1 MTFHAST
8 ATTVLLTGATGAL
21 GGELLTFLAK
31 RGHEVVCLIRAK
43 NRFAALQ
50 RLDPVISANPRVKV
64 VCGDITQPRCG
75 ISDPDRQYLSGRVK
89 VLLHCAASIDFHD
102 RTTNHLTNVRGVHHV
117 LELADLLNVPNLH
130 HVSTVF
136 VAGSVPIFRENDE
149 LSTMRHRP
157 RNYYEESKQIGEFLV
172 RSWASCRQDRRA
184 VIYRPSMLIGRDDG
198 STPTFD
204 AYYSYF
210 KPIHLL
216 AETVRSWPRKRKPL
230 PDDIRVTDSGIVDFP
245 LVLEASGTA
254 AVNLV
259 PIDWVAK
266 TIVMLVESR
275 AQRDTYH
282 LVHPNPQP
290 VQWTINASLAHLKI
304 KGVHVLEGP
313 EKKAAMVRKQS
324 PLVRSFFQRKLDSM
338 MAQFHPYT
346 CHDVRFEMEAA
357 RQILGKE
364 FSNPRIVD
372 QEYIGRLLSY
382 VAAVDWG
389 RALLPAANAIAVIPD
404 ELAPRTTSAVGQG

>member
-21 GGELLTFLAK
+21 GGDLLTVLAK
-31 RGHEVVCLIRAK
+31 RGHEVICLIRAK
-43 NRFAALQ
+43 NRFAAHQ
-50 RLDPVISANPRVKV
+50 RLDRLIAANPRVKV

-75 ISDPDRQYLSGRVK
+75 ISDVDRQYLAGRVK

-102 RTTNHLTNVRGVHHV
+102 RSTNHLTNVRGVHHV
-117 LELADLLNVPNLH
+117 LELADLLNVPTLH

-184 VIYRPSMLIGRDDG
+184 IIHRPSMLIGRDDG
-198 STPTFD
+198 TTPTFD

-216 AETVRSWPRKRKPL
+216 AEAVRSWPSKRKPL

-245 LVLEASGTA
+245 LVLEASGTL

-266 TIVMLVESR
+266 TIVMLMESR

-282 LVHPNPQP
+282 LVHPSPQP
-290 VQWTINASLAHLKI
+290 VQWTINASLAQLKI
-304 KGVHVLEGP
+304 KGVHLVESPG
-313 EKKAAMVRKQS
+313 EKAEIVRRQS
-324 PLVRSFFQRKLDSM
+324 PLVRTFQRKLDTM

-346 CHDVRFEMEAA
+346 CHDIRFETEAP
-357 RQILGKE
+357 RQILGKQ
-364 FSNPRIVD
+364 FSDPRIVD
-372 QEYIGRLLSY
+372 KEYIESLLGY

-389 RALLPAANAIAVIPD
+389 RALLPAANPVAVMPD
-404 ELAPRTTSAVGQG
+404 ELAPGTPSAVGQG